1 MRRTMIGWTMTLALA
16 LGVPTFAAVAPAV
29 AKTAKSSADKSA
41 SSDMSKDDADK
52 VKEHNKLRGQIAK
65 LKYPAAKADI
75 VSHVKG
81 IKADDKKWFTETL
94 PDKTYSSADEVYQ
107 ALGWP
112 TGEEAPSGGA
122 K

>member
-29 AKTAKSSADKSA
+29 AKTAKSADKTA

>member
-1 MRRTMIGWTMTLALA
+1 MKRTMIGWTMTLALA

-29 AKTAKSSADKSA
+29 AKTAKSSADKAA
-41 SSDMSKDDADK
+41 SSDDADK

-65 LKYPAAKADI
+65 MKYPAAKADI

-81 IKADDKKWFTETL
+81 MKADDKKWFTETL

-112 TGEEAPSGGA
+112 TGEEAAPSGGA